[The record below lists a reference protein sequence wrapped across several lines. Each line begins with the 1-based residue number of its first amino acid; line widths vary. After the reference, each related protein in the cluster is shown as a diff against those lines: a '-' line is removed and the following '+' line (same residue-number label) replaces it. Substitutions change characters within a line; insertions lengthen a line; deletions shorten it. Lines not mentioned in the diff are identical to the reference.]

1 MAELVVGLD
10 IGTTA
15 TKAIVVDPA
24 VGVLAEASTPAIL
37 RCPHAGWAEEDPQEW
52 WENVRRL
59 VPEVLRKANVAPS
72 SVRALGVSGMVPALI
87 CLDEAGRP
95 IRPSIQQNDARAVQ
109 EIAEFRDVLSSP
121 EILLRTGARIS
132 QQSIGPK
139 VLWLRRNEPDTI
151 ARTRSICGSY
161 DFIVRRFVGGHVV
174 EANWAL
180 ESGLYDL
187 RVGEWGEDLCRAF
200 GVERSWLGTVRTSSE
215 VVGEVRTSE
224 CPELAGA
231 AVVAGCADHVASA
244 FCAGLHGPGDLV
256 VELGGAGNILVVSPY
271 PVVDDRLYLDFHL
284 KPGQFVPNG
293 CMATTGSL
301 LRWFQR
307 ELAAGADLE
316 TLDREAEA
324 AGVGAEGLVAL
335 PYFLGEKTPINDPL
349 ARGVFAGLHLRHT
362 RGHLFRALLEGVAF
376 AVLHHVEVLVDLGV
390 RPTRVCL
397 TGGGSRS
404 SLWRQIFADVL
415 NLRVERTDCGS
426 GAALGAA
433 FGAAVGA
440 GLIADW
446 SGIESMVGFI
456 GPAEPNRGRHARY
469 REMFEIYRSLYPALL
484 QQQHTLARLSLPC
497 RV

>member
-1 MAELVVGLD
+1 MADLVLGLD

-15 TKAIVVDPA
+15 TKAMVVDPTA
-24 VGVLAEASTPAIL
+24 GVLAEASMPAML
-37 RCPHAGWAEEDPQEW
+37 RSPHAGWAEEDPQEW
-52 WENVRRL
+52 WEYVRWL
-59 VPEVLRKANVAPS
+59 VPEVLRRANVGAS

-95 IRPSIQQNDARAVQ
+95 IRSSIQQNDSRAAQ
-109 EIAEFRDVLSSP
+109 EIAEFRDALSSL
-121 EILLRTGARIS
+121 EILRRTGAQIS

-139 VLWLRRNEPDTI
+139 VLWLRRNEPGTI

-161 DFIVRRFVGGHVV
+161 DFVVRRFVGGHVV

-180 ESGLYDL
+180 ESGLYDF

-215 VVGEVRTSE
+215 VVGKVRNPE
-224 CPELAGA
+224 FPELAGT

-271 PVVDDRLYLDFHL
+271 PVVDERLYLDFHL
-284 KPGQFVPNG
+284 IPGQFVPNG

-307 ELAAGADLE
+307 ELAGGADLE

-324 AGVGAEGLVAL
+324 AGVGAGGLVAL

-349 ARGVFAGLHLRHT
+349 ARGVFAGLHLSHT

-376 AVLHHVEVLVDLGV
+376 AVMHHVEVLVDLGV
-390 RPTRVCL
+390 RSTRVCV
-397 TGGGSRS
+397 TGGGARS
-404 SLWRQIFADVL
+404 SLWCQILADVL
-415 NLRVERTDCGS
+415 NLRVERTNCAS

-433 FGAAVGA
+433 FAAGVGA

-446 SGIESMVGFI
+446 SSIESLVGFA
-456 GPAEPNRGRHARY
+456 GPIEPNPGHHALY
-469 REMFEIYRSLYPALL
+469 CEMFEIYRSLYPALL
-484 QQQHTLARLSLPC
+484 HPQHALARLSLPGI
-497 RV
+497 V